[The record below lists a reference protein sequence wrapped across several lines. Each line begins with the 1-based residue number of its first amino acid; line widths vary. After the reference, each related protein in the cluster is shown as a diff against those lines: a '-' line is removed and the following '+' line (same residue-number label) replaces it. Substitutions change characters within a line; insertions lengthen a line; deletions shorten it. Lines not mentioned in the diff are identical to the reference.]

1 MELANDAFYGASTAY
16 EEIKLSLEAM
26 SIQLNALMEGKIKE
40 TGLKSTEPLNE
51 PIKEEDDEE
60 KLDGKKTRRPMINT
74 YNAPSAPNV
83 TKGLKKT
90 RRHMINNHSAP
101 AASYRMPIGS
111 SAVRCQCLRCLS
123 AAP

>member
-1 MELANDAFYGASTAY
+1 
-16 EEIKLSLEAM
+16 M
-26 SIQLNALMEGKIKE
+26 SIQLNALLGGKIEE

-51 PIKEEDDEE
+51 LIKEEDDEE
-60 KLDGKKTRRPMINT
+60 KLDRTKTRRPMINT
-74 YNAPSAPNV
+74 HNAPNV